1 MHVQG
6 FKSNYMLAWCTC
18 IPLHGISP
26 KSGCS
31 SIQPRRSKA
40 RVVCRS
46 EGHGRSDLK
55 AGLTPKMANQACHYI
70 STCCWYLLICR
81 RTLHL
86 KTMRP
91 HTTPFKIFVM
101 GNKYLG
107 IVVVAISMTPLES
120 PSCISKF
127 CCHIYRSIWLN
138 KTYGFTKIWWSSTA
152 MDSKRLTLPDL
163 VWRMHCLRAPKVP
176 RDCKYIYIHIYI
188 VYIYIH
194 IGNIYIYTFI

>member
-1 MHVQG
+1 MYIYFSWYMHVQG
-6 FKSNYMLAWCTC
+6 FKSNYMLTWCTC
-18 IPLHGISP
+18 IPPHGISP

-55 AGLTPKMANQACHYI
+55 AGLTPKMANQACYYI
-70 STCCWYLLICR
+70 STCCWCLLIC

-101 GNKYLG
+101 GNKYVG
-107 IVVVAISMTPLES
+107 IVVVDISKTPLES
-120 PSCISKF
+120 PSCIPKF

-138 KTYGFTKIWWSSTA
+138 KTCGFTRIWWSSTA
-152 MDSKRLTLPDL
+152 MDSKLLTLPDL
-163 VWRMHCLRAPKVP
+163 VWSMHCLRAPKVP
-176 RDCKYIYIHIYI
+176 RDCTY
-188 VYIYIH
+188 
-194 IGNIYIYTFI
+194 IYIYTQIYI